1 MDKMKA
7 WQKGWW
13 KPFLIF
19 LLATP
24 ALTPLL
30 GSNLMRSFDGLLHLH
45 RLIQLDRLIGE
56 GVLFS
61 RWAPDLVFGYGY
73 PLFNFY
79 ASLPYYLAELIH
91 LIGLDFVDSALAF
104 FALCLTLSGL
114 TIYLFAKDIFG
125 ERSALLA
132 AVAYIYA
139 PYHLYDLFRR
149 SAMGSLL
156 ATVIVPLLFWASYRL
171 ISTGQGRYLV
181 TLALTYGVLIL
192 SHNVSALIVTP
203 LLILY
208 LALLLLRRRKVA
220 WMAVAALAL
229 GLGMAAFFWLP
240 ALAEREAIQVDR
252 LITPPDFDF
261 HNYFPSLGQLFS
273 PPPPADVGRMNPE
286 VPNTLGLT
294 HSLLA
299 LLALF
304 ALWRPKGE
312 GVRFHVGYSF
322 LALLGLIFMMQPL
335 STPLWEDLPFLAY
348 LQFPHRFLGPAS
360 FFVALLVG
368 AAIHPLP
375 AGKGL
380 SSPAFLAS
388 TFAIALILVSSL
400 SLLYPHYL
408 PPFPQSPSLV
418 TMMESEHETGA
429 IGTTASGE
437 YLPVWV
443 EWIPKASPLEG
454 FYRSGSPIDRVDH
467 ATLPPGSELRD
478 SLFRPTSAFLSLYTP
493 QPFQLTFQSFY
504 FPGWAAY
511 IDGTAVPIAP
521 TPGFGLISLS
531 VPEGEHRVILRFEE
545 TPIRKVADLI
555 SGISLLIVTALGAH
569 TFRRGFKETQRLPP
583 RLTGKEGGVLAL
595 LALAILLL
603 KVGYIDHS
611 DTPFKWGFDGER
623 VRGVEHPLSYNFGNQ
638 ITLLGYH
645 LDYSEVTP
653 GNSLHLTLYWKAQ
666 RPLNTAYSS
675 FAHLIDQ
682 QLNIY
687 AQQDNLHPGRY
698 PTVHWE
704 ADEYNQ
710 DEHEIPIPPAT
721 PPGEYLLVVGLYDP
735 QTLERLPVRPERG
748 EPPEDAVILQSIT
761 VSAKTTGG

>member
-1 MDKMKA
+1 MNKVKA
-7 WQKGWW
+7 WQNGRW

-45 RLIQLDRLIGE
+45 RLIQLDRLIKE

-79 ASLPYYLAELIH
+79 SPLSYYLPVTLHLFGIPLIRAFN
-91 LIGLDFVDSALAF
+91 LSMALGV
-104 FALCLTLSGL
+104 LLSGAAL
-114 TIYLFAKDIFG
+114 YLFLKETFG
-125 ERSALLA
+125 ERAALLG
-132 AVAYIYA
+132 AVAYMYA
-139 PYHLYDLFRR
+139 PYHLYQNFERGGLPE
-149 SAMGSLL
+149 SLALPFFPLILWAFHRL
-156 ATVIVPLLFWASYRL
+156 ATS
-171 ISTGQGRYLV
+171 GQRRYLTV
-181 TLALTYGVLIL
+181 AALSYGGLIL
-192 SHNVSALIVTP
+192 VHNVSAMLFTP
-203 LLILY
+203 LLLLY
-208 LALLLLRRRKVA
+208 LAFLPLRREVA

-273 PPPPADVGRMNPE
+273 PPPPADVGRMNPD

-322 LALLGLIFMMQPL
+322 LALLGLIFMTQPL
-335 STPLWEDLPFLAY
+335 STPLWEHLPFMAY

-368 AAIHPLP
+368 AAIHPLL

-380 SSPAFLAS
+380 SSPAFLAL

-400 SLLYPHYL
+400 SPLYPHYL
-408 PPFPQSPSLV
+408 PPFPQGPSLV
-418 TMMESEHETGA
+418 TMMASEHETGA

-467 ATLPPGSELRD
+467 ATLPPGSELRE

-493 QPFQLTFQSFY
+493 HPFQLTFQSFY

-521 TPGFGLISLS
+521 TPGFGLISFS

-555 SGISLLIVTALGAH
+555 SGISLLIVTALVAH
-569 TFRRGFKETQRLPP
+569 TFRQGLKETRRLLP
-583 RLTGKEGGVLAL
+583 RLTRKEGGVLAL
-595 LALAILLL
+595 LGLAILLL
-603 KVGYIDHS
+603 KVGYIDRF

-623 VRGVEHPLSYNFGNQ
+623 VRGVENPLSIDLGEEF
-638 ITLLGYH
+638 TLLGYD
-645 LDYSEVTP
+645 LDSDVVEAGQT
-653 GNSLHLTLYWKAQ
+653 LHLSLYWKAQ
-666 RPLNTAYSS
+666 RTVTTDYSA
-675 FAHLIDQ
+675 FAHLIDPSWK
-682 QLNIY
+682 II

-698 PTVHWE
+698 PTSRWRG
-704 ADEYNQ
+704 DEYNK
-710 DEHEIPIPPAT
+710 DDHPIPVPAEP
-721 PPGEYLLVVGLYDP
+721 PPGRYLLVVGLYDP
-735 QTLERLPVRPERG
+735 QTLQRLPVRPERG
-748 EPPEDAVILQSIT
+748 KPPEHAVILQSIT